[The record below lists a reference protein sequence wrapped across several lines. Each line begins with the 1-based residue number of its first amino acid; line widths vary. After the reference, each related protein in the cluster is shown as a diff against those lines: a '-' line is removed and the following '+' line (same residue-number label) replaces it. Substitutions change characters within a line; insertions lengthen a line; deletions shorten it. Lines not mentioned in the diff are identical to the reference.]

1 MLGSRPCDAGVAEIA
16 CAMAM
21 FDLSGKVALVTG
33 ASRGLG
39 AEIATTLAAQGAKVM
54 VNYYNSREAAAK
66 IVAAIQ
72 AAGGIAELTQ
82 ADILDEQACTNLVDA
97 TKAAFGA
104 LDILVINA
112 TPPQKM
118 APISDYS
125 TDDYRSMLDAF
136 VMSPF
141 YLTKVAL
148 PLMKEQKSGRII
160 NITSEVVDNGI
171 TDYSAYVAAK
181 GGQQSWTHTMAREL
195 APFGITVNNVAPGWI
210 PVERHGEDPVEE
222 KAAYTAGVPA
232 GKMGTPKDIASAVAF
247 FASDEASFIN
257 GQSLAVNGA
266 NTVG

>member
-1 MLGSRPCDAGVAEIA
+1 
-16 CAMAM
+16 M
-21 FDLSGKVALVTG
+21 FDLTGKVALVTG

-39 AEIATTLAAQGAKVM
+39 AEIAITLAEQGAKVM
-54 VNYYNSREAAAK
+54 VNYCNSREAATRV
-66 IVAAIQ
+66 VATIQ
-72 AAGGIAELTQ
+72 AAGGIAELCQ
-82 ADILDEQACTNLVDA
+82 ADILNEQECVELVGS
-97 TKAAFGA
+97 TKETFES

-118 APISDYS
+118 APIGEYS
-125 TDDYRSMLDAF
+125 SEDYRSMLDAF

-141 YLTKVAL
+141 FLTKATL
-148 PLMKEQKSGRII
+148 PLMKQCGSGRII

-171 TDYSAYVAAK
+171 TEYSAYVAAK

-210 PVERHGEDPVEE
+210 PVERHGEDPIEE

-232 GKMGTPKDIASAVAF
+232 GKMGTPRDIASAVAF
-247 FASDEASFIN
+247 FASNEASFVN